1 MNMIMSA
8 PGGPRSGESHLS
20 SQTSSNLK
28 PL

>member
-1 MNMIMSA
+1 MNLIMSV
-8 PGGPRSGESHLS
+8 PGGPRSNKSHLS